1 MATTVTA
8 VKATSNI
15 NRVIRKN
22 YKRFYGKE
30 MNVMKLKIDGAK
42 VLSIGV
48 TMLGVVGTLLSSKV
62 DSNNRKAMKSEIKD
76 ELMKELK
83 TK

>member
-1 MATTVTA
+1 
-8 VKATSNI
+8 
-15 NRVIRKN
+15 
-22 YKRFYGKE
+22 
-30 MNVMKLKIDGAK
+30 MKLKIDGAK
-42 VLSIGV
+42 ALSIGV
-48 TMLGVVGTLLSSKV
+48 TVLGAVGTLLSSKV

>member
-15 NRVIRKN
+15 NRVIRTD

-30 MNVMKLKIDGAK
+30 MKFMKLKIDSAK
-42 VLSIGV
+42 ALSIGV
-48 TMLGVVGTLLSSKV
+48 TVLGVVGTLLSSKV